1 METEDHV
8 CSLKKEKV
16 YVPALCQRLIIEPQ
30 IIAKQGNRQR
40 PAVSSPGGRNHNI
53 VK

>member
-1 METEDHV
+1 METEYHA

-16 YVPALCQRLIIEPQ
+16 YVSAVCQRLIIEPQ

-40 PAVSSPGGRNHNI
+40 PVVSSPGGRNHDI